1 MTGKTHMAIGIA
13 AGLTISAGQPIES
26 QLVLVL
32 ASALGSL
39 IPDLD
44 HPKAKLNQNLLHFK
58 SKFYKTLFYLFLTAG
73 FIYLY
78 FITENHIFG
87 LLSIMT
93 FFIGISSHR
102 SFTHSIVGF
111 LVAAC
116 IVKVATVKYNLPSI
130 YSGFIIGYVSHL
142 VADFFTVKGIKL
154 FYPLKT
160 NISSPIMIKTNSG
173 LENVIFTLLSL
184 YSVFLLINF
193 IMI

>member
-1 MTGKTHMAIGIA
+1 
-13 AGLTISAGQPIES
+13 
-26 QLVLVL
+26 LVL

-44 HPKAKLNQNLLHFK
+44 HPKSRLNQKLLFIK
-58 SKFYKTLFYLFLTAG
+58 NGFYRTLFYLSLATG
-73 FIYLY
+73 SIYLY
-78 FITENHIFG
+78 LVTDNNVFG
-87 LLSIMT
+87 LLSIMA

-111 LVAAC
+111 LVAAY
-116 IVKVATVKYNLPSI
+116 IVKVATAKYSLPSI
-130 YSGFIIGYVSHL
+130 YSGFVIEYVSHL

-160 NISSPIMIKTNSG
+160 NISSSIMIKTNSG

-184 YSVFLLINF
+184 YSVFLLINL